1 MLRRAGLFS
10 CARTWK
16 CGSFLANQNFSFRY
30 YSQQQM
36 PLDITEACAK
46 ALEARSKGGTRFL
59 RIGLTRGCHG
69 YMYEYK
75 MSDNLNETDL
85 VFGEGNAKVVV
96 EKDDYEKMEGATIDY
111 SEAMERNG
119 FAVTKNPK
127 AMSSC
132 GCDRS
137 FTPDSFNA
145 LFESK

>member
-1 MLRRAGLFS
+1 M
-10 CARTWK
+10 
-16 CGSFLANQNFSFRY
+16 
-30 YSQQQM
+30 
-36 PLDITEACAK
+36 K

-85 VFGEGNAKVVV
+85 YVICCYYLIINNHLCMYRVFGEGNAKVVV